1 MGENVEQEILQRLTR
16 VETKLDLMASARDTA
31 NEALQLVKAAEIR
44 IARIEKVVYWT
55 ATTIIGAL
63 LVGAVSLLFKFKG
76 A

>member
-1 MGENVEQEILQRLTR
+1 MGEHVEQDILQRLTR

-31 NEALQLVKAAEIR
+31 NEALQSTKAAQKR
-44 IARIEKVVYWT
+44 LDRLEKVVNWA

-63 LVGAVSLLFKFKG
+63 LVGAVSLLFKFKE